1 MKTIRLLVVFAMIL
15 SLLTGC
21 RTDDKTD
28 STDTSGATGTTGT
41 TGATGTTSSDAG
53 SRSGD
58 LGFDMNR

>member
-1 MKTIRLLVVFAMIL
+1 MAVKTIRLLVVFAMIL

-28 STDTSGATGTTGT
+28 STDTSGATGATGTTGT
-41 TGATGTTSSDAG
+41 TGSDAG